1 MREPVQLPVTISQVP
16 VHSTAPRHVIRVI
29 RIRER
34 EAFEHAELGLDEIEP
49 GGLGRRVDGVD
60 AEAPEQRQ
68 EAGMVVNVMEIVHDH
83 EQSPA
88 GIAGTQPAKGVAH
101 VGDSLAA
108 PKDPTEAVGMDIIEA
123 QELLRAV
130 LAMIGRAHAVGLAP
144 AGPRPPAHRADFQR
158 PPFVEA
164 DHGRPRRAP
173 VVELANAFFYD
184 QSPDPTRSSTSAPA
198 GPSVLRVEAIG
209 VPIRP

>member
-1 MREPVQLPVTISQVP
+1 MHEPAQLPVTVAQVS
-16 VHSTAPRHVIRVI
+16 VHSAPPRHVIRVI

-34 EAFEHAELGLDEIEP
+34 EAFEHTELGLDEIEP
-49 GGLGRRVDGVD
+49 GGLGRRADGVD

-130 LAMIGRAHAVGLAP
+130 LAMIGRAHAVGPAP
-144 AGPRPPAHRADFQR
+144 AGPRPPAHRADFQW
-158 PPFVEA
+158 PPFVET

-173 VVELANAFFYD
+173 PVELANAFF
-184 QSPDPTRSSTSAPA
+184 
-198 GPSVLRVEAIG
+198 
-209 VPIRP
+209 